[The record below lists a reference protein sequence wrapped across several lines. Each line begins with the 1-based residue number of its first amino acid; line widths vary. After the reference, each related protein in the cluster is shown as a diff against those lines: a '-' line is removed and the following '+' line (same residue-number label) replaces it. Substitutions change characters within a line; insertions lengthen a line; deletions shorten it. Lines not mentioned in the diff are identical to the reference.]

1 MTILLTGKKRIDWD
15 ENFPAVRQICENA
28 ITEEHVR
35 SLLPEFLKK
44 HADEKLSF
52 GFFDP
57 KHTMIKDLTHDFRKM
72 LEFSVKASCAQDREY
87 AQFYDRI
94 VREKEKI
101 LSMFGIKTNTV
112 SSSEIFKETLAKI
125 CKNVTSVDI

>member
-1 MTILLTGKKRIDWD
+1 MQILLIGEKRIDWNKD
-15 ENFPAVRQICENA
+15 FPAIRQICENA
-28 ITEEHVR
+28 ITEDYVR

-72 LEFSVKASCAQDREY
+72 LEFSVKARCAQDREY

-94 VREKEKI
+94 AREKEKI
-101 LSMFGIKTNTV
+101 LNMFGIETNTV
-112 SSSEIFKETLAKI
+112 SSSEIFKDTLTKI
-125 CKNVTSVDI
+125 RKSVPSADV